1 MAIGKGSRA
10 QAEQD
15 RQSAEKRLF
24 LTVAGI
30 GFTASLL
37 VAVAVGHRRAHRAAK
52 LAGESIESNHVNW
65 AARAFGLGTLYAF
78 GFVGCTT
85 AAASYYMQ
93 SRGIGSMAEFAK
105 TMRGQ
110 ARDAMGGRSLQ
121 ERLGISS
128 RQDADALERAD
139 RLWNED
145 SPEAGD
151 KKIRFAR
158 IKRLLAQDGA
168 DATLETPPETD
179 SGNRRGLSVGAR
191 MRAALGFKPPK
202 PKSKDDSDSASQ

>member
-52 LAGESIESNHVNW
+52 LAGESIESNHPEPLAW
-65 AARAFGLGTLYAF
+65 LYAF